1 MKFMKKLNNYRRN
14 FLKNSSYFISSL
26 LFSSIF
32 KINTSYSKSKL
43 KPRIIIVG
51 FGIGGATCISY
62 LLKFSKNFDIIIIEK
77 NERIQTCPMS
87 NLVIADIIPYSY
99 ISHDFDYMRLK
110 NIKFLN
116 SSVKTIYTSKKIIE
130 TEDSSK
136 IYYDYLILSPG
147 INFKNDIDGYNHK
160 DRTIIPHCWNGTKDL
175 FKFKK
180 RLNDLEKKST
190 IIISAPDYPYRC
202 PPAPYERASLL
213 ANFLKRKKKKFK
225 ILILDSK
232 DSFTKKEIFLN
243 EWRNYHKESIEWI
256 PKSKGGKVTYF
267 NKKENYVKTSNGS
280 KFKADFINIIPNQK
294 AADILSISKLNGNK
308 DWCEVNPMTFELKNF
323 RNIFVVGDSIDAG
336 DMPKS
341 AFSANSQAKILATN
355 LVNRIYEKDILSPV
369 FLNTCYSFSSS
380 KRAFSITSWYKL
392 NKKKTRI
399 VSLGSSTTKVDALSH
414 QYYDETRQAYGWYEN
429 LVKTLYG

>member
-1 MKFMKKLNNYRRN
+1 MKKLNNYRRS
-14 FLKNSSYFISSL
+14 FLKSSGYLLSTL
-26 LFSSIF
+26 LFSSLF
-32 KINTSYSKSKL
+32 KINNSVAKTKL

-51 FGIGGATCISY
+51 FGIGGATCLSY
-62 LLKFSKNFDIIIIEK
+62 LLKFSKDFDIIVIEK
-77 NERIQTCPMS
+77 NEKIQTCPMS

-99 ISHDFDYMRLK
+99 ISHDYNLKKLK
-110 NIKFLN
+110 NIKFLK
-116 SSVKTIYTSKKIIE
+116 SSVKKINTFKKNLE
-130 TEDSSK
+130 TEDSLK
-136 IYYDYLILSPG
+136 INYDYLILSPG
-147 INFKNDIDGYNHK
+147 INFRNDIVGYNSE
-160 DRTIIPHCWNGTKDL
+160 DSNNIPHCWNGTKDI

-180 RLNDLEKKST
+180 GLNDLGKKST

-213 ANFLKRKKKKFK
+213 ANFLYRKKKKFK
-225 ILILDSK
+225 IIILDSK

-243 EWRNYHKESIEWI
+243 EWRNYHKGSIEWVS
-256 PKSKGGKVTYF
+256 KSSGGKVVYF

-294 AADILSISKLNGNK
+294 AAAIITKSELNVDK
-308 DWCEVNPMTFELKNF
+308 DWCDVNPVTFELKNF
-323 RNIFVVGDSIDAG
+323 KDIFVIGDSIDAG

-355 LVNRIYEKDILSPV
+355 LVNRIYEKDYLNPV

-380 KRAFSITSWYKL
+380 QRAFSITSWYKL
-392 NKKKTRI
+392 NNKKTKI
-399 VSLGSSTTKVDALSH
+399 ISLGSSTTKVDALSH

-429 LVKTLYG
+429 LVKTIYG

>member
-1 MKFMKKLNNYRRN
+1 MKKLNNYRRS
-14 FLKNSSYFISSL
+14 FLKSSGYLLSTL
-26 LFSSIF
+26 LFSSLF
-32 KINTSYSKSKL
+32 KINNSVAKTKL

-51 FGIGGATCISY
+51 FGIGGATCLSY
-62 LLKFSKNFDIIIIEK
+62 LLKFSKDFDIIVIEK
-77 NERIQTCPMS
+77 NEKIQTCPMS

-99 ISHDFDYMRLK
+99 ISHDYDLKKLK
-110 NIKFLN
+110 NIKFLK
-116 SSVKTIYTSKKIIE
+116 SSVKKINTFKKNLE
-130 TEDSSK
+130 TEDSLK
-136 IYYDYLILSPG
+136 INYDYLILSPG
-147 INFKNDIDGYNHK
+147 INFRNDIVGYNSE
-160 DRTIIPHCWNGTKDL
+160 DSNNIPHCWNGTKDI

-180 RLNDLEKKST
+180 GLNDLGKKST

-213 ANFLKRKKKKFK
+213 ANFLYRKKKKFK
-225 ILILDSK
+225 IIILDSK

-243 EWRNYHKESIEWI
+243 EWRNYHRGSIEWVS
-256 PKSKGGKVTYF
+256 KSSGGKVVYF

-294 AADILSISKLNGNK
+294 AAAIITKSELNVDK
-308 DWCEVNPMTFELKNF
+308 DWCDVNPVTFELKNF
-323 RNIFVVGDSIDAG
+323 KDIFVIGDSIDAG

-355 LVNRIYEKDILSPV
+355 LVNRIYEKDYLNPV

-380 KRAFSITSWYKL
+380 QRAFSITSWYKL
-392 NKKKTRI
+392 NNKKTKI
-399 VSLGSSTTKVDALSH
+399 ISLGSSTTKVDALSH

-429 LVKTLYG
+429 LVKTIYG

>member
-1 MKFMKKLNNYRRN
+1 MKKLNNYRRS
-14 FLKNSSYFISSL
+14 FLKSSGYLLSTL
-26 LFSSIF
+26 LFSSLF
-32 KINTSYSKSKL
+32 KINNSVAKTKL

-51 FGIGGATCISY
+51 FGIGGATCLSY
-62 LLKFSKNFDIIIIEK
+62 LLKFSKDFDIIVIEK
-77 NERIQTCPMS
+77 NEKIQTCPMS

-99 ISHDFDYMRLK
+99 ISHDYNLKKLK
-110 NIKFLN
+110 NIKFLK
-116 SSVKTIYTSKKIIE
+116 SSVKKINTFKKNLE
-130 TEDSSK
+130 TEDSLK
-136 IYYDYLILSPG
+136 INYDYLILSPG
-147 INFKNDIDGYNHK
+147 INFRNDIVGYNSE
-160 DRTIIPHCWNGTKDL
+160 DSNNIPHCWNGTKDI

-180 RLNDLEKKST
+180 GLNDLGKKST

-213 ANFLKRKKKKFK
+213 ANFLYRKKKKFK
-225 ILILDSK
+225 IIILDSK

-243 EWRNYHKESIEWI
+243 EWRKYHKGSIEWVS
-256 PKSKGGKVTYF
+256 KSSGGKVVYF

-294 AADILSISKLNGNK
+294 AAAIITKSELNVDK
-308 DWCEVNPMTFELKNF
+308 DWCDVNPVTFELKNF
-323 RNIFVVGDSIDAG
+323 KDIFVIGDSIDAG

-355 LVNRIYEKDILSPV
+355 LVNRIYEKDYLNPV

-380 KRAFSITSWYKL
+380 QRAFSITSWYKL
-392 NKKKTRI
+392 NNKKTKI
-399 VSLGSSTTKVDALSH
+399 ISLGSSTTKVDALSH

-429 LVKTLYG
+429 LVKTIYG

>member
-1 MKFMKKLNNYRRN
+1 MKKFSNYRRS
-14 FLKNSSYFISSL
+14 FLKSSSYFLSSL
-26 LFSSIF
+26 LFGTLF
-32 KINTSYSKSKL
+32 KIRDSTANTKL

-51 FGIGGATCISY
+51 FGIGGATCLSY
-62 LLKFSKNFDIIIIEK
+62 LLKFSKNFDIVVIEK
-77 NERIQTCPMS
+77 NEKIQTCPMS
-87 NLVIADIIPYSY
+87 NLVITDIIPYSY
-99 ISHDFDYMRLK
+99 ISHDFNHKRLK

-116 SSVKTIYTSKKIIE
+116 SSVKKIYTHKKIIE

-136 IYYDYLILSPG
+136 VYYDYLILSPG
-147 INFKNDIDGYNHK
+147 INFKNDIDGYNSE
-160 DRTIIPHCWNGTKDL
+160 DRTIVPHCWNGTKDI
-175 FKFKK
+175 FNFKK

-213 ANFLKRKKKKFK
+213 ANFLKRKKINFK

-232 DSFTKKEIFLN
+232 DSFTKKDIFLN
-243 EWRNYHKESIEWI
+243 EWRNYYKESIEWI
-256 PKSKGGKVTYF
+256 SKSNGGKVVYF
-267 NKKENYVKTSNGS
+267 DKKENYVKTSNGS

-294 AADILSISKLNGNK
+294 AADILTRSGLNGDK
-308 DWCEVNPMTFELKNF
+308 DWCNVNPMTFELNDF
-323 RNIFVVGDSIDAG
+323 RDIFVIGDSIDAG

-355 LVNRIYEKDILSPV
+355 LVNRIYDKELLNPV

-380 KRAFSITSWYKL
+380 RRAFSITSWYKL
-392 NKKKTRI
+392 NDQKTKI

-414 QYYDETRQAYGWYEN
+414 QYFNETRQAYGWYEN
-429 LVKTLYG
+429 LVKTIYG

>member
-1 MKFMKKLNNYRRN
+1 MKKLNNYRRS
-14 FLKNSSYFISSL
+14 FLKSSGYLLSTL
-26 LFSSIF
+26 LFSSLF
-32 KINTSYSKSKL
+32 KINNSVAKTKL

-51 FGIGGATCISY
+51 FGIGGATCLSY
-62 LLKFSKNFDIIIIEK
+62 LLKFSKDFDIIVIEK
-77 NERIQTCPMS
+77 NEKIQTCPMS

-99 ISHDFDYMRLK
+99 ISHDYNLKKLK
-110 NIKFLN
+110 NIKFLK
-116 SSVKTIYTSKKIIE
+116 SSVKKINTFKKNLE
-130 TEDSSK
+130 TEDSLK
-136 IYYDYLILSPG
+136 INYDYLILSPG
-147 INFKNDIDGYNHK
+147 INFKNDIVGYNSE
-160 DRTIIPHCWNGTKDL
+160 DSNNIPHCWNGTKDI

-180 RLNDLEKKST
+180 GLNDLGKKST

-213 ANFLKRKKKKFK
+213 ANFLYRKKKKFK
-225 ILILDSK
+225 IIILDSK

-243 EWRNYHKESIEWI
+243 EWRKYHKGSIEWVS
-256 PKSKGGKVTYF
+256 KSSGGKVVYF

-294 AADILSISKLNGNK
+294 AAAIITKSELNVDK
-308 DWCEVNPMTFELKNF
+308 DWCDVNPVTFELKNF
-323 RNIFVVGDSIDAG
+323 KDIFVIGDSIDAG

-355 LVNRIYEKDILSPV
+355 LVNRIYEKDYLNPV

-380 KRAFSITSWYKL
+380 QRAFSITSWYKL
-392 NKKKTRI
+392 NNKKTKI
-399 VSLGSSTTKVDALSH
+399 ISLGSSTTKVDALSH

-429 LVKTLYG
+429 LVKTIYG